1 MDQDKPK
8 STIEFKL
15 TPKAKSPSLRLLRNC
30 VLSEMPKD
38 YGSTDLA
45 KTQVLLFLPPV
56 VIVAFLMMI
65 VSLFIYVRLLLSLR
79 ESLKAV

>member
-38 YGSTDLA
+38 YGRTDLA
-45 KTQVLLFLPPV
+45 KTQVLLKAYRNQYYRAITADP
-56 VIVAFLMMI
+56 
-65 VSLFIYVRLLLSLR
+65 SKRLCSDN
-79 ESLKAV
+79 